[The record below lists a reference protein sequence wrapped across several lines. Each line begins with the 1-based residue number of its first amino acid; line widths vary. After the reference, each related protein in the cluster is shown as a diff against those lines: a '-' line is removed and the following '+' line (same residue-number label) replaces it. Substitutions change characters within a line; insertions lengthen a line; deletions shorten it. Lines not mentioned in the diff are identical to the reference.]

1 MGHSLP
7 SPQGFSLQKMGGLGT
22 RLLII
27 AAGVSV
33 TSPKCVDREALGRR
47 GTVTKQ
53 GHSLVI
59 K

>member
-7 SPQGFSLQKMGGLGT
+7 SPQGFSLEKMGGLGT
-22 RLLII
+22 KLLII
-27 AAGVSV
+27 ARGVSV
-33 TSPKCVDREALGRR
+33 TSPKCIDRETLGRR

-59 K
+59 E